1 VLATKRDVAELET
14 RLTRDLA
21 EIETRLTREVGACR
35 ERIAA
40 ADARTGEMYA
50 NLSARI
56 ADSKT
61 DTLKWML
68 AALTAQ
74 TALLAAIAKLL

>member
-1 VLATKRDVAELET
+1 MPDASPTECPQPDRVPRPP
-14 RLTRDLA
+14 
-21 EIETRLTREVGACR
+21 REVGACR

-40 ADARTGEMYA
+40 ADARTGELYSS
-50 NLSARI
+50 LTARI
-56 ADSKT
+56 AESKT

-74 TALLAAIAKLL
+74 TALLAGIAKPL

>member
-1 VLATKRDVAELET
+1 
-14 RLTRDLA
+14 
-21 EIETRLTREVGACR
+21 
-35 ERIAA
+35 
-40 ADARTGEMYA
+40 MYA

-56 ADSKT
+56 ADSQT